1 LAAGWRSGAGLPKSG
16 GDAARFISMAKV
28 TNTNRELV
36 TGPWIPVTTKHL
48 QIEVGGKVE
57 SIEYPA
63 YQQSKPFILQILGS
77 LQQ

>member
-1 LAAGWRSGAGLPKSG
+1 LPKSG
-16 GDAARFISMAKV
+16 GDAARFISMAEV

-36 TGPWIPVTTKHL
+36 VGPGIPVITKHL

-63 YQQSKPFILQILGS
+63 YQRSKPFTLQILGS